1 MLPALLLN
9 CFGGWSINEQNL
21 DEDIKVKLTQKT
33 ATEEVVEK
41 ISKLKGPNKAEQ
53 GGLMLLANAFAHQD
67 VQRKRRM
74 FRIADKM
81 SVAFYKAFP
90 ELDRQLTEDVVAD
103 LASLWNLREK
113 LDKDL
118 KKLFQM
124 RFPQHRD
131 HLHSFLIDIEVRQ
144 LDEATYLIQR
154 LRKRVPKLLRALDR
168 QERNERRRA
177 RTKPPKHSRKVAQQM
192 RA

>member
-1 MLPALLLN
+1 MKLP
-9 CFGGWSINEQNL
+9 
-21 DEDIKVKLTQKT
+21 QKT
-33 ATEEVVEK
+33 ATQEVVEK
-41 ISKLKGPNKAEQ
+41 ISKLKGPNKAER

-67 VQRKRRM
+67 VERKRRM

-81 SVAFYKAFP
+81 SVAFDKAFP

-154 LRKRVPKLLRALDR
+154 LRKRVPKLLEALDR

>member
-9 CFGGWSINEQNL
+9 CLGAWLTNEQNL
-21 DEDIKVKLTQKT
+21 DEDTKVMLPQKT
-33 ATEEVVEK
+33 ATQEVAEK
-41 ISKLKGPNKAEQ
+41 ISKLKGPNKAER
-53 GGLMLLANAFAHQD
+53 GGLMLLASAFAHQD

-81 SVAFYKAFP
+81 SVAFDKAFP

-113 LDKDL
+113 LDKEL
-118 KKLFQM
+118 KRLFQM

-144 LDEATYLIQR
+144 LDEASYLIRR
-154 LRKRVPKLLRALDR
+154 LRKRLPTLFKALDR
-168 QERNERRRA
+168 QGRREHRRA
-177 RTKPPKHSRKVAQQM
+177 RTKPAKNAPKR
-192 RA
+192 